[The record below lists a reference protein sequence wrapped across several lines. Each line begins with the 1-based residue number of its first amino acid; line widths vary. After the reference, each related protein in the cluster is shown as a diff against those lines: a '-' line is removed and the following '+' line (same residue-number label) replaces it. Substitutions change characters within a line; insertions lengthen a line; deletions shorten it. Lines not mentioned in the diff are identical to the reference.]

1 MGFTQ
6 SGNAENGQR
15 RMLICPSG
23 NPYVDKN
30 VMREQAM
37 TEAAAG
43 KAVPRVDAKG
53 ADLYGPLSRRK
64 PSLG

>member
-1 MGFTQ
+1 
-6 SGNAENGQR
+6 
-15 RMLICPSG
+15 MLIYLSG
-23 NPYVDKN
+23 NPYVDKS
-30 VMREQAM
+30 VMRGQAM